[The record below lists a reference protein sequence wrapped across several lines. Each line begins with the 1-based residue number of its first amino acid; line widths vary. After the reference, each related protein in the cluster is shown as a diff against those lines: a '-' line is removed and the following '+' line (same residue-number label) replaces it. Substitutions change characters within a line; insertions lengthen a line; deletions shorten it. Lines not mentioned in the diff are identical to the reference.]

1 MKSEKIIICS
11 GPSGSGKS
19 SLVDFVLKKKKK
31 KLDLQYLPHQ
41 DYLEKTKEMVLII
54 IFYP

>member
-19 SLVDFVLKKKKK
+19 SLVDFVLKKEK